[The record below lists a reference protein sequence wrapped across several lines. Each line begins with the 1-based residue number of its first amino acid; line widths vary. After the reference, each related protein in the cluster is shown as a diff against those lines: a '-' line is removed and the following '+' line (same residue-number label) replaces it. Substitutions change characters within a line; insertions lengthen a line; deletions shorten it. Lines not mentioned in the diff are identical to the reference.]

1 MVIDELKS
9 FFINRNKNHQQEND
23 DINIQLE
30 PPITKQLTNVI
41 ICKTNQNS
49 KQLLSIPA
57 STTLFA
63 SFSILT
69 NIFLSDILSY
79 STSFTFGCFG
89 AQCIKQAKFLHIHRF
104 GNIFTRSLLLHTC
117 LTVLIGGNSFSQ
129 RSISKHFL
137 FIRQDILIRIITS
150 ISHLIAEFTIDFD
163 DKNII

>member
-9 FFINRNKNHQQEND
+9 FFISQNKNHQQQND

-30 PPITKQLTNVI
+30 PPISTQ
-41 ICKTNQNS
+41 
-49 KQLLSIPA
+49 PA

-63 SFSILT
+63 SFSILK

-89 AQCIKQAKFLHIHRF
+89 VQCIKQTKFLHIHRF

-117 LTVLIGGNSFSQ
+117 LTVLIDGNSFSQ
-129 RSISKHFL
+129 RSILKRFL

-150 ISHLIAEFTIDFD
+150 ILHLIAEFTIDFD